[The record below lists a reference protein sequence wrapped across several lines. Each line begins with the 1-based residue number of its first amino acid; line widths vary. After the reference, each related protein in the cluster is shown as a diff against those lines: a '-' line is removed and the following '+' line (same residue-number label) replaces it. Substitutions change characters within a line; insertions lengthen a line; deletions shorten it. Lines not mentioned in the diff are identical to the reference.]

1 MPLPI
6 FDDLDNNVLAVGT
19 FKCALIVIQ
28 FVGLDPRDPHRG
40 TALGAL
46 GIFAFFCGREMN
58 TPLLLLQA
66 GVRVVSQ
73 PPTPV
78 GRASAGDGR

>member
-58 TPLLLLQA
+58 TPPLAIA
-66 GVRVVSQ
+66 GGSASSLSATDARRQSL
-73 PPTPV
+73 
-78 GRASAGDGR
+78 GR